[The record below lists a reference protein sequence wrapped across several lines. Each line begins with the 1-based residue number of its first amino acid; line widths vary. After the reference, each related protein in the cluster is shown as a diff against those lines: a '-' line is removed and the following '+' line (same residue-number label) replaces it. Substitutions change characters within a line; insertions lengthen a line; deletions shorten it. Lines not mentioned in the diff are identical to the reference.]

1 MSMLTVFDAPDA
13 TVGIDQRPCTT
24 IAPQALMVINNPN
37 VRGSAEKLAVRM
49 QGGASADPAAAVKL
63 GFMLTVSRQP
73 GDSELSEAL
82 AFLDAQTKSY
92 TAAGNA
98 TPAQTALADFAQVL
112 LGLNEFV
119 YIE

>member
-1 MSMLTVFDAPDA
+1 VFDAPDA

-37 VRGSAEKLAVRM
+37 VRASAEALAARM
-49 QGGASADPAAAVKL
+49 STDTASDPPAALRK
-63 GFMLTVSRQP
+63 GFMLTVGRAP
-73 GDSELSEAL
+73 NESELGGAL

-92 TAAGNA
+92 AATGNA
-98 TPAQTALADFAQVL
+98 APAQTAMTDFAQVL